1 MLSICIPTYNY
12 DVTGLVMELNKQ
24 ATINKLDCEILIAD
38 DSSDNIELKEKNVEA
53 AKKYKTAFIAL
64 EKNIG
69 RAAIRNL
76 LASKAVGDF
85 VLFLDCDTI
94 PVGDDF
100 LQKYYDAMNE
110 DVVVGGIAYRET
122 ISGSNET
129 LRWTYGHKRES
140 KTAGERSKKPY
151 ASFMTGNFM
160 IKKGVFRQIKFDENI
175 TQYGHEDTLFGI
187 QLKLHDI
194 KIKHINNPVYHEGL
208 ESNEVF
214 ILKTKKGIENLVKL
228 SNSSHDKTDLQ
239 CHIKLLHTYN
249 KLCKAGMVNIVAT
262 VFKKNE
268 KWLIRQLNKKEPNLK
283 IFDFYKLGYMCN
295 VFFKD

>member
-24 ATINKLDCEILIAD
+24 ATMNKLDCEILIAD

-53 AKKYKTAFIAL
+53 AKKYKAVFIAL
-64 EKNIG
+64 DKNVG

-76 LASKAVGDF
+76 LASKAGGRF
-85 VLFLDCDTI
+85 VLFLDCDTM
-94 PVGDDF
+94 PVDDDF
-100 LQKYYDAMNE
+100 LHKYYREMNE
-110 DVVVGGIAYRET
+110 DVVVGGIAYREKL
-122 ISGSNET
+122 SDRNEA

-160 IKKGVFRQIKFDENI
+160 IKSSVFKQIQFDENI

-187 QLKLHDI
+187 QLKQHDI

-208 ESNEVF
+208 ENNGVF
-214 ILKTKKGIENLVKL
+214 ILKTEKGIDTLVKL
-228 SNSSHDKTDLQ
+228 FNSSEYKTDLQ
-239 CHIKLLHTYN
+239 CHIKLLHTFI
-249 KLCKAGMVNIVAT
+249 KLRKSGMAGIVAS
-262 VFKKNE
+262 VFRKNE
-268 KWLIRQLNKKEPNLK
+268 KWLTRQLNKKEPNLK

-295 VFFKD
+295 VFLKN